1 MEGKEV
7 SLVGKGILNYL
18 KSLKYYFIPIG
29 CFALVVVLGL
39 STIIPIIYKQLTT
52 FGNELSNIVRE
63 SVTTFNIE
71 DTISY
76 VVNDITSLDWSSNQ
90 GKALETVTNSTYIQ
104 NLVINSLQA
113 GIKDYSQVE
122 SHITDLFTNTSK
134 AIVNTIFSF
143 ISFLYFGL
151 LLGFMITKFQIR
163 RNIAQRKF
171 WKLFLINFIDSLIN
185 ATIVSGVIYLLS
197 LWKVAIFISIPLLLI
212 LYAFINLFEAYIV
225 QGYKKVELKEVLKF
239 VNVLKLILTS
249 LCIILI
255 AAAFSALSI
264 LITKWVA
271 GLFISLPFIVIALI
285 VNSLNAEAYVKEVV
299 ESKNSSL

>member
-39 STIIPIIYKQLTT
+39 SIIIPIIYKQLTT
-52 FGNELSNIVRE
+52 FGSELASIVQENI
-63 SVTTFNIE
+63 STFNIE

-76 VVNDITSLDWSSNQ
+76 VVNDVTSLDWSNQ

-104 NLVINSLQA
+104 NLVINSLKA

-122 SHITDLFTNTSK
+122 SHITDLFTKTSK
-134 AIVNTIFSF
+134 GIVNTIFLF

-151 LLGFMITKFQIR
+151 LLGFMITKIQIR

-171 WKLFLINFIDSLIN
+171 WKMFLINFIDSLIN
-185 ATIVSGVIYLLS
+185 ATIVSGVIYLLI
-197 LWKVAIFISIPLLLI
+197 LWKVTIFISIPLLLI

-225 QGYKKVELKEVLKF
+225 QGYKKVELKEVLKII
-239 VNVLKLILTS
+239 NVLKLILTF
-249 LCIILI
+249 LCILLI
-255 AAAFSALSI
+255 AAAFSALAI
-264 LITKWVA
+264 FITKWVA

-299 ESKNSSL
+299 ENKATS

>member
-29 CFALVVVLGL
+29 CFSLVVVLGL

-52 FGNELSNIVRE
+52 FGSELASIVQE

-76 VVNDITSLDWSSNQ
+76 VVNDVTSLDWSSNQ

-104 NLVINSLQA
+104 NLVINSLKA
-113 GIKDYSQVE
+113 GIKDFSQVE
-122 SHITDLFTNTSK
+122 SHIIDLITKTSK
-134 AIVNTIFSF
+134 GIVNSIFSF

-171 WKLFLINFIDSLIN
+171 WKLFLINFVDSLIN

-197 LWKVAIFISIPLLLI
+197 LWKVTIFISIPLLLI

-264 LITKWVA
+264 FITKWVA
-271 GLFISLPFIVIALI
+271 GIFISLPFIVIALI
-285 VNSLNAEAYVKEVV
+285 VNSLNAEAYVKDVV
-299 ESKNSSL
+299 ESKATS

>member
-39 STIIPIIYKQLTT
+39 SIIIPIIYKQLTT
-52 FGNELSNIVRE
+52 FGSELASIVQENI
-63 SVTTFNIE
+63 STFNIE

-76 VVNDITSLDWSSNQ
+76 VVNDVTSLDWSNQ

-104 NLVINSLQA
+104 NLVINSLKA

-122 SHITDLFTNTSK
+122 SHITDLFTKTSK
-134 AIVNTIFSF
+134 GIVNTIFLF

-171 WKLFLINFIDSLIN
+171 WKMFLINFIDSLIN
-185 ATIVSGVIYLLS
+185 ATIVSGVIYLLI
-197 LWKVAIFISIPLLLI
+197 LWKVTIFISIPLLLI

-225 QGYKKVELKEVLKF
+225 QGYKKVELKEVLKII
-239 VNVLKLILTS
+239 NVLKLILTF
-249 LCIILI
+249 LCILLI
-255 AAAFSALSI
+255 AAAFSALAI
-264 LITKWVA
+264 FITKWVA

-299 ESKNSSL
+299 ENKATS

>member
-29 CFALVVVLGL
+29 CFSLVIVLGL
-39 STIIPIIYKQLTT
+39 SIIIPIIYNQLTT
-52 FGNELSNIVRE
+52 FGSELTSIVQENI
-63 SVTTFNIE
+63 STFNIE

-76 VVNDITSLDWSSNQ
+76 VVNDVTSLDWSSNQ

-122 SHITDLFTNTSK
+122 SQITDLFTKTSNG
-134 AIVNTIFSF
+134 IVNTILFF
-143 ISFLYFGL
+143 VSFLYFGL
-151 LLGFMITKFQIR
+151 LLGFMITKIQIR

-171 WKLFLINFIDSLIN
+171 WKMFLINFIDSLIN
-185 ATIVSGVIYLLS
+185 ATIVSGVIFLLI
-197 LWKVAIFISIPLLLI
+197 LWKVTIFISIPLLLI

-225 QGYKKVELKEVLKF
+225 QGYKKVELKEVLKII
-239 VNVLKLILTS
+239 NVLKLILTS
-249 LCIILI
+249 LCVILI
-255 AAAFSALSI
+255 AAIFSALSI
-264 LITKWVA
+264 FITKWVA
-271 GLFISLPFIVIALI
+271 GIFISIPFIVIALI

-299 ESKNSSL
+299 ENKNSSL

>member
-1 MEGKEV
+1 M
-7 SLVGKGILNYL
+7 
-18 KSLKYYFIPIG
+18 
-29 CFALVVVLGL
+29 
-39 STIIPIIYKQLTT
+39 
-52 FGNELSNIVRE
+52 
-63 SVTTFNIE
+63 
-71 DTISY
+71 
-76 VVNDITSLDWSSNQ
+76 
-90 GKALETVTNSTYIQ
+90 TNSTYIQ

-163 RNIAQRKF
+163 RNIAQSKF
-171 WKLFLINFIDSLIN
+171 WKMFLINFIDSLIN

-197 LWKVAIFISIPLLLI
+197 LWKVTIFISIPLLLI

-264 LITKWVA
+264 FITKWVA
-271 GLFISLPFIVIALI
+271 GLFISLPFVVIALI

-299 ESKNSSL
+299 ENKNSSL